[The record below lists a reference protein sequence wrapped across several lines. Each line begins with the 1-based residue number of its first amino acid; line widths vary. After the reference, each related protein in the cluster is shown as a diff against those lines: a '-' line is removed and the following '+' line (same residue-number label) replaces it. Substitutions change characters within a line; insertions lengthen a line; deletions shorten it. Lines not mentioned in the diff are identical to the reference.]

1 MTSLPVAG
9 KNSPRRRVTSAAC
22 FCLLLAGL
30 SCSAV
35 EGAEPAAGKLLVASR
50 DLEDP
55 NFSRT
60 VVLITSFDEDG
71 AVGLV
76 INRPAA
82 ILPEQVLPEVP
93 GLENYSGPLFLGGP
107 VEVHNV
113 LFLLR
118 ASDAPEPARRVFGDV
133 YLSGSRNLLRSLT
146 RVPVDAFRLRIFAGY
161 AGWGPGQ
168 LEHEI
173 HRGGW
178 HVIPATEDIVFSDD
192 PESVWEQVLPLPE
205 PLTAGL
211 MRAVRSPVRGH

>member
-1 MTSLPVAG
+1 M
-9 KNSPRRRVTSAAC
+9 SAAW
-22 FCLLLAGL
+22 FCLLLAAL
-30 SCSAV
+30 SCSAFD
-35 EGAEPAAGKLLVASR
+35 GAELTAGKLLVASR
-50 DLEDP
+50 DLDDP

-60 VVLITSFDEDG
+60 VVLITSFDEGG

-93 GLENYSGPLFLGGP
+93 GLAGYSGPLFLGGP

-118 ASDAPEPARRVFGDV
+118 ASDAPEPARHVFGDV
-133 YLSGSRNLLRSLT
+133 YLSGSRTLLRSLT
-146 RVPVDAFRLRIFAGY
+146 RFPADAVRLRIFAGY
-161 AGWGPGQ
+161 AGWAPGQ

-205 PLTAGL
+205 PLTADL
-211 MRAVRSPVRGH
+211 VHAVRPRLRGH